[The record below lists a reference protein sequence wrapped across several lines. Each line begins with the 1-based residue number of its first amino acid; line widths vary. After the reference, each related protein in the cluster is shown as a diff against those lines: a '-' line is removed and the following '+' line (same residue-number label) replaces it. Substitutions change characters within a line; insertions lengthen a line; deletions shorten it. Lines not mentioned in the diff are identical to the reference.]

1 VDHTD
6 LKEGADEMLELE
18 GFTLDEINPVAY
30 NLETAD
36 GQDDISELEPQGYD
50 PPSMHCANWQR

>member
-1 VDHTD
+1 
-6 LKEGADEMLELE
+6 MLELE